1 MPQDSQAI
9 LFYVHDPMCS
19 WCWAFAPTWAEI
31 KQNLPEHIKVR
42 YLLGGLA
49 PDSNEPMPSAM
60 QAAISGYWRT
70 IMQKVPGTQ
79 FNFDFWE
86 NASLVV
92 QLIPLVG
99 QL

>member
-49 PDSNEPMPSAM
+49 SDSNEPMPSAIVALLCAKLSTPDGSSIW
-60 QAAISGYWRT
+60 QQFPSENCARK
-70 IMQKVPGTQ
+70 QK
-79 FNFDFWE
+79 
-86 NASLVV
+86 
-92 QLIPLVG
+92 
-99 QL
+99 

>member
-70 IMQKVPGTQ
+70 IMQKFQAHSLTLIFGK
-79 FNFDFWE
+79 

-92 QLIPLVG
+92 QPIPLVG